1 MASGNCGNASNGTER
16 IVLDVVSKRAS
27 GQAGL
32 EREVEMRVGGGAA
45 VFFPWKKVSPGACCW
60 LEHLPATTATTN
72 AKVNLIRRLRQT
84 LDMALVYVESGCR
97 ALKTPLRLP
106 AKCGAMFKYFAS
118 WREVGEPYK

>member
-1 MASGNCGNASNGTER
+1 
-16 IVLDVVSKRAS
+16 
-27 GQAGL
+27 
-32 EREVEMRVGGGAA
+32 MRGCGGAA
-45 VFFPWKKVSPGACCW
+45 LFFPWETVFTGCFCGP
-60 LEHLPATTATTN
+60 EQLPATTATTN

-118 WREVGEPYK
+118 WREVGEPYKTHMSRGSK